1 MTSVVNASISAA
13 IEKRPLCLDI
23 PGTSNRPSA
32 GSSVRHRRTIHE
44 TIHFRCSWALAATD
58 LSGAPSILLGPPLA
72 IAADKAD
79 LIDINTATAEQLKA
93 LPGIDDAYAEKI
105 TKDRSYQREDKLV
118 QK

>member
-1 MTSVVNASISAA
+1 MTSVANASISAA
-13 IEKRPLCLDI
+13 IEKGPLCLDI